1 MYLTKQEEKILD
13 GEEGRGI
20 QKAME
25 LIVTLGD
32 INQAEKLIDIKSSQ
46 VSGVSYKT
54 IGDAGIEFLREW
66 SNNKVKVLTTLNP
79 MGVDLETWKE
89 YGFPK
94 FFVDKQMEILNC
106 FVSMGILPSCT
117 CTPYLIGNLP
127 RFAEHVAWAE
137 SSAVVFANSVLG
149 ARTNR
154 ESGISALACAIVGKT
169 PLYGLHL
176 EKNRK
181 PTLFVEVEADMKY
194 NADYSALGYYM
205 SKNFNGIP
213 LFKFKNPP
221 CIDELKA
228 MSASL
233 GVGSINM
240 FQVEDVTPESNRAK
254 EKLEKVSFGNEELRE
269 VYDELTTTEDFDII
283 CVGCPHCSMNEL
295 REIYANKLAKSK
307 KLWVYTAKQNK
318 AFFKQVISDT
328 CMVVS
333 PLEEIGIEAIA
344 TNSAKAAFYSKNL
357 SKLEVK
363 FAPLK
368 RLLKLKRSRG

>member
-1 MYLTKQEEKILD
+1 MYLTKREEKILE
-13 GEEGRGI
+13 GEEGEGL

-25 LIVTLGD
+25 LIVALGD
-32 INQAEKLIDIKSSQ
+32 INNAEKLIDIKSSQ

-54 IGDAGIEFLREW
+54 IGDAGLEFLKEW
-66 SNNKVKVLTTLNP
+66 ANSKVKVKVLTTLNP
-79 MGVDLETWKE
+79 MGVDPETWKK

-94 FFVDKQMEILNC
+94 HFVDKQLEILNC
-106 FVSMGILPSCT
+106 FTSMGIIPSCT

-127 RFAEHVAWAE
+127 RYGENIAWAE

-176 EKNRK
+176 EENRK
-181 PTLFVEVEADMKY
+181 PAFAVEVKANMQSD
-194 NADYSALGYYM
+194 ADYSALGYYVAQ
-205 SKNFNGIP
+205 NFNEIP
-213 LFKFKNPP
+213 LFRFKKSPSL
-221 CIDELKA
+221 DELKA
-228 MSASL
+228 LSASL
-233 GVGSINM
+233 GVGAINM
-240 FQVEDVTPESNRAK
+240 FHVEGITPESKTK
-254 EKLEKVSFGNEELRE
+254 EKLEKISFDSQELKE
-269 VYDELTTTEDFDII
+269 VYEELTTCESYDVI
-283 CVGCPHCSMNEL
+283 CVGCPHCSLSEL
-295 REIYANKLAKSK
+295 REIYSRKINKN
-307 KLWVYTAKQNK
+307 LWVYTARQNK
-318 AFFKQVISDT
+318 AFFKEVIADT

-344 TNSAKAAFYSKNL
+344 TNSAKAAFYSRNL

-368 RLLKLKRSRG
+368 ELLRKAR